1 MADGLARALGREVR
15 YHDTS
20 PDDYRS
26 LGFDGAED
34 LGNMFQVKRDFE
46 EWYCGNRDPG
56 LARRL
61 NPELLDYDAWLARYA
76 DRIPLD

>member
-1 MADGLARALGREVR
+1 MTPRRPRPHSSGGPAPYVGPG
-15 YHDTS
+15 
-20 PDDYRS
+20 S

-46 EWYCGNRDPG
+46 EWYCGNRDLE

-61 NPELLDYDAWLARYA
+61 NPELLTCDAWLARYA